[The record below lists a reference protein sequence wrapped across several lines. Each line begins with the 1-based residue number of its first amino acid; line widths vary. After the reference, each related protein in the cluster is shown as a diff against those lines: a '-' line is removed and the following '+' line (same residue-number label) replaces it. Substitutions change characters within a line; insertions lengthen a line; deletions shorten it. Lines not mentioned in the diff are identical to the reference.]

1 MNNNLMQK
9 VGVWL
14 VVGLVLFTVFKQFDK
29 KPRSQE
35 NITYSQFMEDAKNG
49 KVKRVDVQGR
59 SIQVTPLDGQKYSV
73 VSPGDIWM
81 VGDLMKYGVQV
92 TGKAD
97 EEQSLLV
104 SALYYFCLL
113 YTSPSPRDS

>member
-35 NITYSQFMEDAKNG
+35 NITYSQFMKMPKMAK
-49 KVKRVDVQGR
+49 
-59 SIQVTPLDGQKYSV
+59 
-73 VSPGDIWM
+73 
-81 VGDLMKYGVQV
+81 
-92 TGKAD
+92 
-97 EEQSLLV
+97 
-104 SALYYFCLL
+104 
-113 YTSPSPRDS
+113 